1 MDFTY
6 SITEKEFVEEVRTW
20 LEEHIVGEFVSLR
33 GKGLTGHDDV
43 PAELQ
48 IEWEKELAKGGWL
61 GIKRLCRCHPFAG
74 YGYDPVPPKDRKSS
88 QAKRK

>member
-43 PAELQ
+43 PAAVSYTHLRAHET
-48 IEWEKELAKGGWL
+48 
-61 GIKRLCRCHPFAG
+61 
-74 YGYDPVPPKDRKSS
+74 
-88 QAKRK
+88 

>member
-48 IEWEKELAKGGWL
+48 IEWEKE
-61 GIKRLCRCHPFAG
+61 
-74 YGYDPVPPKDRKSS
+74 
-88 QAKRK
+88 

>member
-6 SITEKEFVEEVRTW
+6 SITEKEFVDEVRTW

-48 IEWEKELAKGGWL
+48 IEWELSL
-61 GIKRLCRCHPFAG
+61 IHI
-74 YGYDPVPPKDRKSS
+74 
-88 QAKRK
+88 

>member
-1 MDFTY
+1 MNFTY

-48 IEWEKELAKGGWL
+48 IAVSYTHLTL
-61 GIKRLCRCHPFAG
+61 PTSHL
-74 YGYDPVPPKDRKSS
+74 V
-88 QAKRK
+88 